1 MSPTTEPRATLQA
14 IWQTR
19 PSRRQA
25 DRKVAGV
32 AAAIGRRYE
41 LDPVLVRIGF
51 VVAAVY
57 GVGIVLY
64 LAAWATLPVDPA
76 DPPTGPLRGKNGGTS
91 VHPIVLVAAG
101 LAGLGAIGSLLRG
114 DPGVLVGF
122 AVIGGLA
129 YLLHQSRGA
138 RAVDAPT
145 HGAVTAGAVT
155 AGAAEEH
162 TGDPG
167 EGRTAEGHAG
177 EPHTAQ
183 APEAG
188 SGQAERTTEPQPR
201 PPAWDPLGVAPFA
214 WDLPEPRALPPDPV
228 DPPRRRRSRLTMV
241 TIALALLGGA
251 IAGAVSMV
259 ADGPGVRLVAGVMLA
274 VVGLGLVVGSFLH
287 RGRGLILLAVPLMLL
302 AYGSTRVQLTGT
314 DWRDSGD
321 LRIAPTSASQ
331 LAPSY
336 ARGFGTVELDL
347 RKLDLAAPVPPV
359 PPPSGPPPAP
369 GLPAP
374 PAVPAPAP
382 IATRISMQAGDVT
395 VWLPADA
402 DVTVHCHADV
412 GAVSC
417 LGPETEGGPMADAHT
432 TDLGAGGKPGGRP
445 LSLDIT
451 VGAGSVSVHR
461 G

>member
-1 MSPTTEPRATLQA
+1 MSPTTEHRATLQA

-25 DRKVAGV
+25 DRKIAGV
-32 AAAIGRRYE
+32 AAAIGRRYD

-91 VHPIVLVAAG
+91 MHPIVLVAAG

-122 AVIGGLA
+122 AVIGGLV

-138 RAVDAPT
+138 RAVGPAAP
-145 HGAVTAGAVT
+145 GGVTR
-155 AGAAEEH
+155 GAAEGH
-162 TGDPG
+162 PSDPG
-167 EGRTAEGHAG
+167 GSRGADDHAG
-177 EPHTAQ
+177 EPHTARTHPGQ
-183 APEAG
+183 ARQAG
-188 SGQAERTTEPQPR
+188 SGPADQTPTRQPT
-201 PPAWDPLGVAPFA
+201 PPA
-214 WDLPEPRALPPDPV
+214 WDLPEPRALRPDPV
-228 DPPRRRRSRLTMV
+228 DPLRRRRSRLTMV
-241 TIALALLGGA
+241 TIALALLSGA
-251 IAGAVSMV
+251 IAGAISM
-259 ADGPGVRLVAGVMLA
+259 AAGGPGVRLVAGVMLA

-314 DWRDSGD
+314 DLRDSGD

-347 RKLDLAAPVPPV
+347 RKLDLAAPVPP
-359 PPPSGPPPAP
+359 PSGPSPAP

-395 VWLPADA
+395 VWLPAEA
-402 DVTVHCHADV
+402 NVTVHCHADV
-412 GAVSC
+412 GTVSC
-417 LGPETEGGPMADAHT
+417 LGPETDGGPMADART

-461 G
+461 D